1 MISRWRSAPMIVA
14 TIAFTS
20 ACGGKTSPPPAAPA
34 TPVAEAAP
42 TPPPATPTPAAD
54 APPPASEPPAA
65 DHEEQAYDFSGEALG
80 ALTFKL
86 DGKGVE
92 KVLGKATT
100 KTKVVEQAA
109 DGTFVTTWSWPKQ
122 GVEVGLSATARKG
135 PFTVSSLSIAAP
147 STLKT
152 AKGVGLGATADQI
165 QQAYGAKDT
174 HVQDDVVLV
183 GSAYG
188 GLFFTMK
195 DGKVASI
202 FIGVGAE

>member
-1 MISRWRSAPMIVA
+1 V
-14 TIAFTS
+14 T
-20 ACGGKTSPPPAAPA
+20 PA
-34 TPVAEAAP
+34 TAPVAEAAP
-42 TPPPATPTPAAD
+42 TPTPAPASAD
-54 APPPASEPPAA
+54 APPPTPEPPAA
-65 DHEEQAYDFSGEALG
+65 DSEEEAYDYANEALG

-100 KTKVVEQAA
+100 RTKVVEQAA

-135 PFTVSSLSIAAP
+135 PFTVSSLSIAPP